1 MGSAAKAGACGI
13 CRAARL
19 EHITTTAFNKLW
31 GNAGTTM
38 LDTKNE
44 IEKKLKHKL
53 THPQIAVVKQCI
65 DRLVAAAEAVSSDD
79 DDSSSS
85 SDETSSSSSSSD
97 DDEDEEAD
105 GDVTM
110 SST

>member
-1 MGSAAKAGACGI
+1 
-13 CRAARL
+13 
-19 EHITTTAFNKLW
+19 
-31 GNAGTTM
+31 M
-38 LDTKNE
+38 LDIKNE
-44 IEKKLKHKL
+44 IEKKLHHKL

-85 SDETSSSSSSSD
+85 SSSSSDEAGSSSSSSRSD
-97 DDEDEEAD
+97 DSENDADSAGAAGIRHSLD

-110 SST
+110 SIS

>member
-1 MGSAAKAGACGI
+1 M
-13 CRAARL
+13 
-19 EHITTTAFNKLW
+19 T
-31 GNAGTTM
+31 NA
-38 LDTKNE
+38 

-65 DRLVAAAEAVSSDD
+65 THLVAAAEAVSSDD

-85 SDETSSSSSSSD
+85 SSSSDETDSSSSSSD
-97 DDEDEEAD
+97 DEGEAD

-110 SST
+110 STS